1 MRGSSPPQLLIGMTL
16 TAAKGNSLDFADGG
30 GEPRV
35 SKFSFNPAAKE
46 FTPSS
51 MPSGPNAAM
60 SPQARS
66 RPQRIPEWKPSN
78 KIRGEPPYRHVLG
91 RAQEGVEQDL
101 PLDPQYATYRNAP
114 WWEQRLGGLLA
125 GIAED
130 ASSVEGGTA
139 CAFRA
144 ERVAGNTG
152 RGGEEAPRAMINTGR
167 ANGKLEEVLAG
178 M

>member
-1 MRGSSPPQLLIGMTL
+1 MEAVKQDQG
-16 TAAKGNSLDFADGG
+16 
-30 GEPRV
+30 RV
-35 SKFSFNPAAKE
+35 
-46 FTPSS
+46 
-51 MPSGPNAAM
+51 
-60 SPQARS
+60 
-66 RPQRIPEWKPSN
+66 
-78 KIRGEPPYRHVLG
+78 PYRHVLG

-101 PLDPQYATYRNAP
+101 ALDPEYATYRNAP

-125 GIAED
+125 GTAEGLD

-152 RGGEEAPRAMINTGR
+152 EEARKLLAAMVNTGR

-178 M
+178 MQPQLQLMS